1 MRDRLASGRMSRFR
15 PKAPLVL
22 LRHPAVFAAV
32 AASALLVALAAASA
46 PLFTTA
52 AGSAALRSKLDEI
65 TPFGAGLEVRRDGPL
80 TAAASQEDRALRATV
95 AQLPFLD
102 DPVVTIVTAPLT
114 SRRAGSPPPEPV
126 TVRLMARTGALE
138 HVTRLAGRDGD
149 GVWIADSVAE
159 VLGIRPGDGLV
170 LAAEGAQAPAV
181 EVPVDGVYRA
191 LADET
196 QGAYWTNLVGEIYP
210 EDPDAPIPASFAL
223 ASPEQVVALQREL
236 GGGPVGR
243 RWEYP
248 IERRGMTLDE
258 AKTLD
263 RRFEAL
269 EASLRTGRSEVWREL
284 GCRGAEAAGQAECT
298 LTSSLSAAITLADE
312 NIDAVSPPARL
323 LATAGMLVAL
333 AAAAAAGVFLVVR
346 RRVEARLL
354 FAQGRAPAWFAGRTA
369 LESLAPMLLGTAA
382 GLGLALLLV
391 GAFESRGAIDRDGL
405 RAAGIAAAL
414 GFAAALAL
422 LALVAGVSFAR
433 QFDSGRKGGASLG
446 WIPWEIVP
454 LGLAAYFFLDLRAGD
469 GLVAGGSSGIAH
481 PTVAVF
487 LLPLLVTAGVAG
499 LAGRLMRALLRRL
512 GRRERAMS
520 PPVYLA
526 VRRLAVSRGLAILLL
541 CGCAVA
547 LGAFFYA
554 QTLVATLDRSVEAK
568 ALVAKGGDAEGTID
582 YTDRLPERFPFPLT
596 KATIRYAGASVGG
609 PVGPKVDLMAIDP
622 ATIARV
628 VSWEPGWG
636 PPLEQLVARLRGASE
651 PGMPVIVAGGSVAAR
666 PLYVGGAVVPVRH
679 VAHVEAFPGMG
690 SSRPLV
696 VTSYEALERAA
707 SAAGGG
713 NPLRQPSASTLVWG
727 KGPPAE
733 VAEALRT
740 SVLGPYYI
748 QTTET
753 FLADSDVAAETRT
766 FSYLRALGIV
776 AGLLA
781 VVGLVLYLQAR
792 QRRTVVAAALSRRMG
807 LGQASQ
813 ALALSLELGAIL
825 LVATL
830 VAAATSIT
838 AARFVAT
845 KVDPLA
851 TFPPGPLFEAPFHLV
866 WIAVPVLLAVAALGG
881 ALASRTAARAD
892 FAEVMR
898 LGE

>member
-1 MRDRLASGRMSRFR
+1 MSRFWL
-15 PKAPLVL
+15 KAPLAL
-22 LRHPAVFAAV
+22 LRHPAVFAAIA
-32 AASALLVALAAASA
+32 AASLLVALAAASA

-52 AGSAALRSKLDEI
+52 AGSAALSSKLDEI
-65 TPFGAGLEVRRDGPL
+65 TQFGAGLEVRRVDGL
-80 TAAASQEDRALRATV
+80 TAGVTPGDRALRTTV
-95 AQLPFLD
+95 SQLPFLD
-102 DPVVTIVTAPLT
+102 DPVVTIVTAPVT
-114 SRRAGSPPPEPV
+114 AQRAGSPAPQAV
-126 TVRLMARTGALE
+126 SVRLMARTGSLE
-138 HVTRLAGRDGD
+138 HVTRLAGQDGE
-149 GVWIADSVAE
+149 GVWIADSVAQA
-159 VLGIRPGDGLV
+159 LGIGPGDTLV
-170 LAAEGAQAPAV
+170 LSGEQDSDSEAPTA
-181 EVPVDGVYRA
+181 EVPVDGVYHA
-191 LADET
+191 LAAEAET
-196 QGAYWTNLVGEIYP
+196 AYWINLVADIYP
-210 EDPDAPIPASFAL
+210 DDPDAPVPASFVL
-223 ASPEQVVALQREL
+223 GSPEQVVALQRAL
-236 GGGPVGR
+236 GGDPVEQ

-248 IERRGMTLDE
+248 LERRGLTLEE
-258 AKTLD
+258 AKALD
-263 RRFEAL
+263 RRFDAL
-269 EASLRTGRSEVWREL
+269 EAGLRSGQSDLWREL
-284 GCRGAEAAGQAECT
+284 GCRGSGAAGPAECT
-298 LTSSLSAAITLADE
+298 LKSSLSAAITLADE

-333 AAAAAAGVFLVVR
+333 AAAAAAGVFLVAR

-369 LESLAPMLLGTAA
+369 LESLVPMLLGTAA
-382 GLGLALLLV
+382 GFALALLLV
-391 GAFESRGAIDRDGL
+391 DAFESRGAIDRAGL
-405 RAAGIAAAL
+405 QSAAIAAAL

-422 LALVAGVSFAR
+422 LALVAGVLFAR
-433 QFDSGRKGGASLG
+433 QFDPGRRSGGSLA

-454 LGLAAYFFLDLRAGD
+454 LGLAAYFLLDLRAGD

-499 LAGRLMRALLRRL
+499 LAGRLMRLLLRRL
-512 GRRERAMS
+512 GTRERAMS

-526 VRRLAVSRGLAILLL
+526 LRRLAVSRGLAVVLL

-568 ALVAKGGDAEGTID
+568 ALVAKGGAAQGTID
-582 YTDRLPERFPFPLT
+582 YSDHLPEPFPFPLT
-596 KATIRYAGASVGG
+596 KVTIRYAGAAVGG
-609 PVGPKVDLMAIDP
+609 SDGPQVDLMAIDP

-628 VSWEPGWG
+628 VSWESSWG
-636 PPLEQLVARLRGASE
+636 PPLEQLVARLGGVSGQ
-651 PGMPVIVAGGSVAAR
+651 GMPVIVAGGAVAAR
-666 PLYVGGAVVPVRH
+666 PLYIGGALVPVRQ
-679 VAHVEAFPGMG
+679 VAQVDAFPGMG

-696 VTSYEALERAA
+696 VTSYEALERVAK
-707 SAAGGG
+707 AAGSS

-740 SVLGPYYI
+740 SALRPYYI

-830 VAAATSIT
+830 IACATSVI

-851 TFPPGPLFEAPFHLV
+851 TFPPGPLFEVPFHLA

-881 ALASRTAARAD
+881 ALASLTAARAD

>member
-1 MRDRLASGRMSRFR
+1 MSRFWL
-15 PKAPLVL
+15 KAPLAL
-22 LRHPAVFAAV
+22 LRHPAVFGAIA
-32 AASALLVALAAASA
+32 AASLLVALAAASA

-52 AGSAALRSKLDEI
+52 AGSAALSSKLDEI
-65 TPFGAGLEVRRDGPL
+65 TRFGAGLEVRRDDGL
-80 TAAASQEDRALRATV
+80 ITAATPGDRALRTTAS
-95 AQLPFLD
+95 QLPYLD
-102 DPVVTIVTAPLT
+102 DPVVTVMTAPLVAG
-114 SRRAGSPPPEPV
+114 RAGSPAPEPV
-126 TVRLMARTGALE
+126 NVRLMARTGALE
-138 HVTRLAGRDGD
+138 HVTRLAGHDGE
-149 GVWIADSVAE
+149 GVWIADTVAE
-159 VLGIRPGDGLV
+159 VLGIGPGDTLT
-170 LAAEGAQAPAV
+170 LATEQSPGGEVSTA

-191 LADET
+191 LAAEPQT
-196 QGAYWTNLVGEIYP
+196 AYWINLVADIYP
-210 EDPDAPIPASFAL
+210 EDPDAPIPASFVL
-223 ASPEQVVALQREL
+223 GSPEQVVALQRAL
-236 GGGPVGR
+236 GGGPVGQ

-248 IERRGMTLDE
+248 LERRGLTLEE
-258 AKTLD
+258 ARALD
-263 RRFEAL
+263 GRFEAL
-269 EASLRTGRSEVWREL
+269 EASLRGGESDPWREL
-284 GCRGAEAAGQAECT
+284 GCRGSEAAGQAQCA
-298 LTSSLSAAITLADE
+298 LKSSLSAAITLADE

-333 AAAAAAGVFLVVR
+333 AAAAAAGVFLVAR

-354 FAQGRAPAWFAGRTA
+354 FAQGRAAVWFAGRTA
-369 LESLAPMLLGTAA
+369 LESLVPMLLGTAV

-391 GAFESRGAIDRDGL
+391 DAFESRGAIDRDGMQS
-405 RAAGIAAAL
+405 AGIVVAL
-414 GFAAALAL
+414 GFAVALAL

-433 QFDSGRKGGASLG
+433 QFDSGRRSGASLA

-454 LGLAAYFFLDLRAGD
+454 LGLAAYFFLDLRAGG
-469 GLVAGGSSGIAH
+469 GLAAGGSSGIAH

-499 LAGRLMRALLRRL
+499 LAGRLMRALLRRV
-512 GRRERAMS
+512 GTREQAMS

-526 VRRLAVSRGLAILLL
+526 LRRLAVSRGLATVLL

-568 ALVAKGGDAEGTID
+568 ALVAKGGDAQGTID
-582 YTDRLPERFPFPLT
+582 YQDSLPARFPFPLT
-596 KATIRYAGASVGG
+596 KVTIRYAGASVGAFDG
-609 PVGPKVDLMAIDP
+609 LKVDLMAIDP
-622 ATIARV
+622 GTITQVA
-628 VSWEPGWG
+628 SWEPSWG
-636 PPLEQLVARLRGASE
+636 PPLEQLVERLGGASTQ
-651 PGMPVIVAGGSVAAR
+651 GMPVIVAGGGLAAR
-666 PLYVGGAVVPVRH
+666 PLYLDGVLVPVRH
-679 VAHVEAFPGMG
+679 VAQVEAFPGMG

-696 VTSYEALERAA
+696 VTSYEALERATK
-707 SAAGGG
+707 AAGSG
-713 NPLRQPSASTLVWG
+713 NPLRQQSASTLVWG

-740 SVLGPYYI
+740 SALGPYYI

-753 FLADSDVAAETRT
+753 FFADSDVAAETRT
-766 FSYLRALGIV
+766 FSFLRALGIA

-813 ALALSLELGAIL
+813 AVALSLELGAIL
-825 LVATL
+825 VVATL
-830 VAAATSIT
+830 VAAATSVT

-851 TFPPGPLFEAPFHLV
+851 TFPPGPLFEAPLHLA
-866 WIAVPVLLAVAALGG
+866 WIVVPLLLVVAALGG
-881 ALASRTAARAD
+881 ALASRTAARGD

>member
-1 MRDRLASGRMSRFR
+1 MGHLWL
-15 PKAPLVL
+15 KAPLAL
-22 LRHPAVFAAV
+22 LRHPAAFGAIA
-32 AASALLVALAAASA
+32 AASLLVALAAASA

-52 AGSAALRSKLDEI
+52 AGSAALSSKLDEI
-65 TPFGAGLEVRRDGPL
+65 NVFGAGLEVRRDDGL
-80 TAAASQEDRALRATV
+80 AAAVTPGDRALRTTV
-95 AQLPFLD
+95 SQLPFLD
-102 DPVVTIVTAPLT
+102 DPVVTTMTVPVTA
-114 SRRAGSPPPEPV
+114 RRAGSPAPEPV
-126 TVRLMARTGALE
+126 SVRLMARTGALG
-138 HVTRLAGRDGD
+138 HVRRLAGRDGE

-159 VLGIRPGDGLV
+159 VLDLGPGDVLV
-170 LAAEGAQAPAV
+170 LEAEQEPGGEARTA

-191 LADET
+191 LADEAQT
-196 QGAYWTNLVGEIYP
+196 AYWTNLVGDIYP
-210 EDPDAPIPASFAL
+210 EDPDAPTPPSFVL
-223 ASPEQVVALQREL
+223 ASPEQVVALRRAL
-236 GGGPVGR
+236 GGDPIAY

-248 IERRGMTLDE
+248 LERRDLTLDE
-258 AKTLD
+258 ARALD

-269 EASLRTGRSEVWREL
+269 EAGLASGQSDPWRAL
-284 GCRGAEAAGQAECT
+284 GCRGSGTAGQAQCT
-298 LTSSLSAAITLADE
+298 LKSSLSAAITLADE

-333 AAAAAAGVFLVVR
+333 AAAAAAGVFLVAR

-382 GLGLALLLV
+382 GLALAFLLV
-391 GAFESRGAIDRDGL
+391 NAFEPRGAIDRDGL
-405 RAAGIAAAL
+405 QSAGVAVGL
-414 GFAAALAL
+414 GFAVALAL
-422 LALVAGVSFAR
+422 LALAAGISFSR
-433 QFDSGRKGGASLG
+433 QFDSGRRRGASLG

-454 LGLAAYFFLDLRAGD
+454 LGLAAYFFLDLRGGG
-469 GLVAGGSSGIAH
+469 GLVEGGSSGVAH

-487 LLPLLVTAGVAG
+487 LFPLLVTAGVAG
-499 LAGRLMRALLRRL
+499 LAGRLMRTVLRRV
-512 GRRERAMS
+512 GTRERTMA

-526 VRRLAVSRGLAILLL
+526 LRRLAVSRGLAVVLL

-582 YTDRLPERFPFPLT
+582 YVDSLPERFPFPLT
-596 KATIRYAGASVGG
+596 KVTIRYAAASVGG
-609 PVGPKVDLMAIDP
+609 FDGPKVDLMAVDP
-622 ATIARV
+622 GTIPEV
-628 VSWEPGWG
+628 VSWEPSWG
-636 PPLEQLVARLRGASE
+636 PPLEELVERLGASSE
-651 PGMPVIVAGGSVAAR
+651 QGMPVIVAGGALASR
-666 PLYVGGAVVPVRH
+666 PLYVDGALVPVRH
-679 VAHVEAFPGMG
+679 VAEVEAFPGMG
-690 SSRPLV
+690 STRPLV

-707 SAAGGG
+707 EEAGIG
-713 NPLRQPSASTLVWG
+713 NPLRQPAAATLVWG

-740 SVLGPYYI
+740 SPLSPYYI

-766 FSYLRALGIV
+766 FSYLRALGIA

-830 VAAATSIT
+830 VAVATSVT

-851 TFPPGPLFEAPFHLV
+851 TFPPGPLFEAPFHLA
-866 WIAVPVLLAVAALGG
+866 WIAVLVLVVVAALGG
-881 ALASRTAARAD
+881 ALASRTAARTD